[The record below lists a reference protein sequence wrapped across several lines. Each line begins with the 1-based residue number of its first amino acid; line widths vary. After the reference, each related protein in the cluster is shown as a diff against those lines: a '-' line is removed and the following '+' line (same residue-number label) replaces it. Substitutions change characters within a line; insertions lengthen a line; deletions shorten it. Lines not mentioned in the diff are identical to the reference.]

1 MRYTLRFNSKKGI
14 GDFSKGN
21 CLAPYYAVVPF
32 LSRNGG
38 EKMLRIV
45 ELCDGKLLIEFTIE
59 REEFKQ
65 KFFGVFTKVEKSE
78 TVLEP
83 KKNGLCIEI
92 EF

>member
-1 MRYTLRFNSKKGI
+1 
-14 GDFSKGN
+14 
-21 CLAPYYAVVPF
+21 
-32 LSRNGG
+32 
-38 EKMLRIV
+38 MLRIV
-45 ELCDGKLLIEFTIE
+45 ELCDGKLLIEFTVE

-83 KKNGLCIEI
+83 KENGLHIEI